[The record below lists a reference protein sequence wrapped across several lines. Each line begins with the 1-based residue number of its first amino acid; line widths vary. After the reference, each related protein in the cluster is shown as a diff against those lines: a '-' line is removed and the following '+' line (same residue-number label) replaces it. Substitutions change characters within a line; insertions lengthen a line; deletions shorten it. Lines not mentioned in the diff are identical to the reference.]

1 MIRKRFELIIFD
13 LDGTLLDSL
22 DDIAD
27 SANRALA
34 EMGMATHPSAA
45 YRYFVGNGL
54 KTLVER
60 IVPTHTPEP
69 EKGQVM
75 RLFKERYDDNWKTK
89 TCLYPGVRT
98 MIDWLVKH
106 KTNINVLSNKPDNFT
121 RLCVKEYFPDLPFN
135 LVFGQRE
142 GVPLKP
148 HPQAVF
154 EIIEKNGILPEA
166 SLFVGDTAVD
176 IKTGK
181 AAGIK
186 TVGVTW
192 GFRRKDELIEAGADS
207 IISNPAELKS
217 YVDYSS

>member
-1 MIRKRFELIIFD
+1 MKRKRFELIIFD
-13 LDGTLLDSL
+13 LDGTLLDTL

-27 SANRALA
+27 SANMALA
-34 EMGMATHPSAA
+34 EMGMGQHPSAA

-54 KTLVER
+54 KTLIER
-60 IVPTHTPEP
+60 IVPAQTPEP
-69 EKGQVM
+69 VQDHLT
-75 RLFKERYDDNWKTK
+75 RLFEELYDHHWKSK
-89 TCLYPGVRT
+89 TNLYSGVRE
-98 MIDWLVKH
+98 MLDWLVK
-106 KTNINVLSNKPDNFT
+106 NEISLNVLSNKPDSFT
-121 RLCVKEYFPDLPFN
+121 RLCVKEYFPDRPFD

-148 HPQAVF
+148 HPQAAF
-154 EIIEKNGILPEA
+154 EIIEQSGILPES

-192 GFRRKDELIEAGADS
+192 GFRQKDELIEAGADI
-207 IISNPAELKS
+207 IISKPAELKS
-217 YVDYSS
+217 YVHYSS